1 MQGQQIHTRGG
12 RGIDGPAHGMRN
24 IVKFQIKKNLEA
36 HVFER
41 REQVRAGQGE
51 QFHAHFAP
59 GDKTLQ
65 IPGQGQGRVFAGQ
78 IQGDD
83 KLGH

>member
-1 MQGQQIHTRGG
+1 MTHQEYNKKLERGL
-12 RGIDGPAHGMRN
+12 A
-24 IVKFQIKKNLEA
+24 
-36 HVFER
+36 
-41 REQVRAGQGE
+41 QVRAGQGE